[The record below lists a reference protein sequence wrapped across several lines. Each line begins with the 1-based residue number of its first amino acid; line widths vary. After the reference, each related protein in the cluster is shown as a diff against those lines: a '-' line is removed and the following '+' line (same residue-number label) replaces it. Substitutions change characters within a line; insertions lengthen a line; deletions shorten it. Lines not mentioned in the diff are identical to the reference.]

1 MVALK
6 TYRFGKS
13 RGCPVLIA
21 AAVMIALI
29 NWGCGLG
36 SVAVQDELEAPPS
49 QSLPPMR
56 YTIQVG
62 AFSNMNNAVRL
73 TAALQDQG
81 LNAYHFLHES
91 GLYKVR
97 FGNYPTKLSARK
109 RAEELKA
116 AGIID
121 DYYLVGPDDYSASAD
136 RPDHEAY
143 LRNEIVKTAEKYIG
157 IPYQWGGASAHTGF
171 DCSGLTMVVFR
182 LNGLQLPRSSG
193 QQWQA
198 GRPVS
203 RSQLQKGD
211 LLFFATSGGRRVS
224 HVGIYAGADKFLH
237 APGQGRKIRI
247 SSLSSRYYRSRY
259 LGARSY
265 L

>member
-1 MVALK
+1 MAAIE
-6 TYRFGKS
+6 TYRFTKS
-13 RGCPVLIA
+13 SGYSVLIVS
-21 AAVMIALI
+21 AVIIALI

-36 SVAVQDELEAPPS
+36 SVAVQDEVEEPPS
-49 QSLPPMR
+49 EALPVMR

-62 AFSNMNNAVRL
+62 AFSNMDNAVRL

-97 FGNYPTKLSARK
+97 FGNYPTKLSARR
-109 RAEELKA
+109 RAEDLKA

-121 DYYLVGPDDYSASAD
+121 VYYLVGPDDYSASAV

-143 LRNEIVKTAEKYIG
+143 LRNEIVRTAKKYIG
-157 IPYQWGGASAHTGF
+157 IPYQWGGASTQTGF

-203 RSQLQKGD
+203 RSELQKGD

-224 HVGIYAGADKFLH
+224 HVGIYSGADKFVH
-237 APGQGRKIRI
+237 APSHGRRIRV

>member
-1 MVALK
+1 MAAIK
-6 TYRFGKS
+6 TYRFRKS
-13 RGCPVLIA
+13 HGRPVLMA
-21 AAVMIALI
+21 AAMVIILV
-29 NWGCGLG
+29 NWGCGGG
-36 SVAVQDELEAPPS
+36 SVAVREELEAVPS
-49 QSLPPMR
+49 KPLPPMR

-62 AFSNMNNAVRL
+62 AFAEMDNAVRL

-97 FGNYPTKLSARK
+97 FGNYPTKLSARQE
-109 RAEELKA
+109 AEGLKA

-121 DYYLVGPDDYSASAD
+121 VYYLVGPDDYYASAD
-136 RPDHEAY
+136 RPDHETY
-143 LRNEIVKTAEKYIG
+143 FRNEIIKTAEKYIG
-157 IPYQWGGASAHTGF
+157 IPYQWGGASAGTGF
-171 DCSGLTMVVFR
+171 DCSGLTMVVYR

-198 GRPVS
+198 GRTVS
-203 RSQLQKGD
+203 RSQLKKGD
-211 LLFFATSGGRRVS
+211 LVFFATSGGRRVS
-224 HVGIYAGADKFLH
+224 HVGIYAGADRFLH

>member
-6 TYRFGKS
+6 TYRFRKS

-21 AAVMIALI
+21 GAVMIALI
-29 NWGCGLG
+29 NWSCGAG

-49 QSLPPMR
+49 ESLPPMR

-62 AFSNMNNAVRL
+62 AFSNMDNAVRL